1 MGECELVDS
10 SDETSPV
17 GGLRCLWRGVARV
30 GTLCGA
36 DRVCFPPCKRWVL
49 WPVGGVGSDGGH
61 HGFHRMVGHLLLRVA
76 GSEFGAGLLQDDL
89 VVLAFS

>member
-1 MGECELVDS
+1 MGECELVDP
-10 SDETSPV
+10 SDEASPV
-17 GGLRCLWRGVARV
+17 GGLRCLWRGLVCV

-36 DRVCFPPCKRWVL
+36 GGVYVTPCKRWVL

-61 HGFHRMVGHLLLRVA
+61 HGFHGMVGYFLLRVA

-89 VVLAFS
+89 VILAFS